1 MCKCSLISSP
11 RVFDHVPGGSLCQG
25 PLTGILRDDGAVARQ
40 NGAQTRASTGLALEN
55 AADAAGPLS
64 VPKAK
69 GMVVLRDGTEGML
82 ATLIAGSSRTQRPD
96 RAGCDAGQE
105 SGWPQGIRA
114 AIATSALS
122 RAAAARRQRTR
133 Q

>member
-1 MCKCSLISSP
+1 
-11 RVFDHVPGGSLCQG
+11 VFEHVPGGSLRQG
-25 PLTGILRDDGAVARQ
+25 PLTGIRRDDGAAVRQ
-40 NGAQTRASTGLALEN
+40 NGAQTHASTGLALES
-55 AADAAGPLS
+55 AADAGCLLS